1 MADGL
6 PDVQGRAITAPGEI
20 RGAGV
25 ADAQAASMFDK
36 VAGAAQQIG
45 QVVDARAVKQ
55 AKKDALKDFNDR
67 DQFAEDIG
75 ADNLGKFNKR
85 SGALGLQTAGD
96 HAYNN
101 MVEALYLQ
109 RSKTDISAKAA
120 ELRADPK
127 NFGNVEEFDEGMSAF
142 RDGMAEDVDPN
153 FAEQVFYELDS
164 VQQTVRGQVAGDRQA
179 AVITEAKQAMDTN
192 LSEAE
197 DGIDAIL
204 RERGPSALLDD
215 DVVKMMGELADQ
227 RAIKVGN
234 PLYAYSQEQADAE
247 DGAFRTK
254 LAVSSALPTIETHFK
269 DKGYAAT
276 LQFADD
282 TAAAR
287 KGSAKDRETLRS
299 ALRQEVNLLQQNR
312 NALLAEQ
319 EAAEKA
325 RKQQLEDLGDEYDK
339 RASDVRYRPGATT
352 DEKVAAVLATRPYVA
367 PARYGTLMAAV
378 YDETTNKG
386 VGDTEFTQYRIM
398 AMRNELD
405 VDQVMELSQF
415 TSTQRDQL
423 LDEIEKTGDNVRKTG
438 IDRIKASYKQGTKFI
453 NNQTAQQL
461 ATREVQTIDQFDRWL
476 EGLDH
481 TPNPREVS
489 DQINAI
495 LSSGGMSTVLV
506 ESSSYLLPSP
516 RGFPPKP
523 EELAAAR
530 ERIKQDYRAT
540 LRALGPDM
548 RETATGGADP
558 STEEARLKLAEEMLL
573 LDEIERSLD
582 NAR

>member
-45 QVVDARAVKQ
+45 QVVNARAVKQ

-96 HAYNN
+96 HAYNA
-101 MVEALYLQ
+101 MVETLYLQ
-109 RSKTDISAKAA
+109 RSKSDIAAKAA

-127 NFGNVEEFDEGMSAF
+127 NFGNVEKFDEGMSAF

-153 FAEQVFYELDS
+153 FAEEVFYELDS

-215 DVVKMMGELADQ
+215 DVVKLMGELADQ
-227 RAIKVGN
+227 RAIKVAL

-254 LAVSSALPTIETHFK
+254 LAVSSALPTIEAHFK

-287 KGSAKDRETLRS
+287 KGSAKERETLRS

-352 DEKVAAVLATRPYVA
+352 DEKLAAVLATRPYVA

-386 VGDTEFTQYRIM
+386 VDDTTFTQYRVM

-405 VDQVMELSQF
+405 VDQVLEIGEF
-415 TSTQRDQL
+415 TNTQRDQL
-423 LDEIEKTGDNVRKTG
+423 IDEIEKTGNKVRKTG
-438 IDRIKASYKQGTKFI
+438 TDRIEAAFKEGA
-453 NNQTAQQL
+453 TADMSTSQQL
-461 ATREVQTIDQFDRWL
+461 ATRKVEALDQLDQWF

-481 TPNPREVS
+481 TPNAREVA
-489 DQINAI
+489 DQTNTI
-495 LSSGGMSTVLV
+495 LSGMGASSVLA
-506 ESSSYLLPSP
+506 ERSSYLNSGAF
-516 RGFPPKP
+516 GFPPKP

-540 LRALGPDM
+540 LRTLGPDM